1 MKSNLAW
8 LMKLPAVMKCLA
20 VGTGGGGVRVDTCL
34 QGGFQHHLII
44 FKKEAVEELIN
55 ISNTM

>member
-1 MKSNLAW
+1 
-8 LMKLPAVMKCLA
+8 MKLPAVMKCLA